1 MDPRGCELRVSIF
14 RLIIRSTKHNGG
26 YIGMEPFLRA
36 SELWISSSRSVISV
50 FAVAMLCS
58 ACASAPSHGWT
69 PIQGAL
75 FAPVQ
80 IFSEDTDVYGLKV
93 NLLYGRTASMYG
105 IDVGL
110 VGYVGSLNGIQVDGF
125 WSEVQDI
132 NGIQLGGLPGNR
144 AVNVNGLEVGVANI
158 VEGRVNGIQ
167 LAPVMNEA
175 DDLVGMQFAGI
186 SNKSQKVLGI
196 QIAPLVNDAES
207 LTGMQVGI
215 MNFAP
220 RATGLQIG
228 ALINKSD
235 SVAGL
240 QIGLLNI
247 NRNGWLPFF
256 PILNFGFGHA
266 QEEATANED

>member
-1 MDPRGCELRVSIF
+1 MGS
-14 RLIIRSTKHNGG
+14 
-26 YIGMEPFLRA
+26 FLRA
-36 SELWISSSRSVISV
+36 SELCISSSRSAISAFV
-50 FAVAMLCS
+50 VVMLCS

-69 PIQGAL
+69 PIQGA
-75 FAPVQ
+75 FFDPVQ
-80 IFSEDTDVYGLKV
+80 LFSEDTDVYGLKL
-93 NLLYGRTASMYG
+93 NLPYGRTTSMYG

-110 VGYVGSLNGIQVDGF
+110 AGYVESLNGIQANGF
-125 WSEVQDI
+125 WNEVQDI

-144 AVNVNGLEVGVANI
+144 AVNLNGLEVSVANI
-158 VEGRVNGIQ
+158 AEGRVNGIQ
-167 LAPVMNEA
+167 LAAVMNDA

-186 SNKSQKVLGI
+186 SNRSQQVLGI

-207 LTGMQVGI
+207 LIGMQVGI

-228 ALINKSD
+228 ALVNKAD
-235 SVAGL
+235 SIIGL

-247 NRNGWLPFF
+247 NKNGWLPFF

-266 QEEATANED
+266 QEEATTSED